1 MDLRSYREKHGLT
14 ASEMGRRLGVA
25 HTTIARMESRELI
38 PTGTLLI
45 RISEVTDGEVTP
57 NDVLLP
63 AAHEAEDAAA

>member
-38 PTGTLLI
+38 PTGALLI
-45 RISEVTDGEVTP
+45 RIAEATEGKVTP
-57 NDVLLP
+57 NDVLLGVAP
-63 AAHEAEDAAA
+63 QAKDAAA

>member
-38 PTGTLLI
+38 PTGALLI
-45 RISEVTDGEVTP
+45 RIAETTDGEVTP
-57 NDVLLP
+57 NDVLLGSAP
-63 AAHEAEDAAA
+63 QAKDAA